1 MPKLNEVKI
10 DNGLYIDGTRIDS
23 LIDIEI
29 KSYVQNVSE
38 VTIKL
43 FCKVD
48 GLDNI
53 VDPNPYTFR
62 AQEPK
67 RPYKPSRKYRSR

>member
-10 DNGLYIDGTRIDS
+10 DNGLYIDGTRINGVTDVVINSNVDS
-23 LIDIEI
+23 FSEI
-29 KSYVQNVSE
+29 
-38 VTIKL
+38 TIKL

-53 VDPNPYTFR
+53 VDPNPYTFGVK
-62 AQEPK
+62 EPK
-67 RPYKPSRKYRSR
+67 RPYKPSRKYGSR

>member
-1 MPKLNEVKI
+1 MPKLNEVRI
-10 DNGLYIDGTRIDS
+10 DNGLYIDGTRIDGVTDVAINS
-23 LIDIEI
+23 
-29 KSYVQNVSE
+29 NVDNFSE

-53 VDPNPYTFR
+53 VDPNPYRFR
-62 AQEPK
+62 AKEPK
-67 RPYKPSRKYRSR
+67 RHYKPNRKYKSR

>member
-23 LIDIEI
+23 LIDIQI

-38 VTIKL
+38 VTIKF

>member
-23 LIDIEI
+23 LIDIQI

-53 VDPNPYTFR
+53 VDPNPYTFG

>member
-10 DNGLYIDGTRIDS
+10 DNGLYIDGNRIDGITDVVINS
-23 LIDIEI
+23 NVDNFSEI
-29 KSYVQNVSE
+29 
-38 VTIKL
+38 TIKL

>member
-10 DNGLYIDGTRIDS
+10 DNGLYIDGNRIDGITDVVINS
-23 LIDIEI
+23 T
-29 KSYVQNVSE
+29 VNNFSE

-53 VDPNPYTFR
+53 VDPNPYRFR
-62 AQEPK
+62 AKEPK
-67 RPYKPSRKYRSR
+67 RHYKPSRKYRSR

>member
-10 DNGLYIDGTRIDS
+10 DNGLYIDGTRINGVTDVVINS
-23 LIDIEI
+23 
-29 KSYVQNVSE
+29 NVDNFSE

-43 FCKVD
+43 ICKVD

-53 VDPNPYTFR
+53 IDPNPYMFGVK
-62 AQEPK
+62 EPK
-67 RPYKPSRKYRSR
+67 KPYKPSRKYRSR